1 MVSVGSG
8 DVSWGQG
15 AELQLLLSHLGL
27 WWDPLQLLGPFGV
40 GPSAPKDWALLAR
53 SVDLTLAL
61 DD

>member
-1 MVSVGSG
+1 M
-8 DVSWGQG
+8 SWGQG